1 MTKIL
6 DPKVDRALKDM
17 ALAKSQKDLKH
28 FTARKVQTFA
38 TAPEIRNARKR
49 AGESQREFSLTLGVT
64 LRQYQSWEQDWR
76 LCPLW
81 ASKMIRLIA
90 KNPSFARTLKA
101 A

>member
-1 MTKIL
+1 MTKTL
-6 DPKVDRALKDM
+6 DPKIDRALKNM
-17 ALAKSQKDLKH
+17 ALAKGPKDLKH

-38 TAPEIRNARKR
+38 TAAEIREARRR

-76 LCPLW
+76 ICPLW

-90 KNPSFARTLKA
+90 KKPAFAKTLKA